1 MKSGVPPR
9 SGTRPWVEKEDETK
23 MAKAKETQ
31 EATHSNESRRDAA
44 LAQQP
49 RTGDIR
55 EFGGLRYTP
64 FSFMRR
70 FSEEMDRLFEDVGF
84 GGNWLGRPFGQ
95 RSDLNSFAWSPQI
108 ETFQKD
114 NQFVFRADLPGMN
127 KDDLKVSVDDN
138 CLAIQGERKRE
149 WTSDQESSGGYRSER
164 SYGSFYRCV
173 PLPEGVQAENVSATF
188 RDGVLE
194 VKMPAPEQKQARRVE
209 IAG

>member
-1 MKSGVPPR
+1 
-9 SGTRPWVEKEDETK
+9 

-31 EATHSNESRRDAA
+31 EVMRSDESRRDAA

-49 RTGDIR
+49 RTRDIR
-55 EFGGLRYTP
+55 DFGGLRYTSP

-84 GGNWLGRPFGQ
+84 GGNWPGRPFSQ
-95 RSDLNSFAWSPQI
+95 RGDLNSFAWSPQI
-108 ETFQKD
+108 ETFQRD
-114 NQFVFRADLPGMN
+114 NQFVFRADLPGKN

-138 CLAIQGERKRE
+138 CLAIQGERKKE
-149 WTSDQESSGGYRSER
+149 WTHDQESSGAYRSER

-173 PLPEGVQAENVSATF
+173 PLPQGVQPKDISATF
-188 RDGVLE
+188 RNGVLE